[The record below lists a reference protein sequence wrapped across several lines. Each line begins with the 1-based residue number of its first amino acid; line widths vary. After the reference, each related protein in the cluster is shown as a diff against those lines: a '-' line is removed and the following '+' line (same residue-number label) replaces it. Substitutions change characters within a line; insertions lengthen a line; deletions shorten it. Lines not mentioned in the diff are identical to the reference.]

1 MSVTSSKL
9 ENCEKIVYAEHKS
22 QREQT
27 KNSKSVNTK

>member
-9 ENCEKIVYAEHKS
+9 ENCEKIVYAKHKS

-27 KNSKSVNTK
+27 KKLEVS